1 MGEWVE
7 NCEKAASINLTLIQT
22 TRVSTSDLELC
33 NGRFRTRIH
42 DELRVRVLR
51 VDD

>member
-7 NCEKAASINLTLIQT
+7 NCEKAASINPTLIQT

-33 NGRFRTRIH
+33 YGRFWACIH